1 MKTTYFWKA
10 CNEPE
15 PGVRYV
21 SIAQKTPDYFFGETY
36 PDLFPSW
43 NIIQKAK
50 DEDYDSF
57 EEYKNAYVNYL
68 HTLDL
73 KKVYENLK
81 DATLVC
87 YESAKDLANGKKFC
101 HRRILANVIK
111 EELGMEVPEELRI
124 KDKDLDVDAPW
135 FLHDC
140 NKER

>member
-1 MKTTYFWKA
+1 MLALHKK
-10 CNEPE
+10 
-15 PGVRYV
+15 RQ
-21 SIAQKTPDYFFGETY
+21 IIFFGETY

-73 KKVYENLK
+73 KKVYEDLK

-111 EELGMEVPEELRI
+111 EKLGIEVSEELRI
-124 KDKDLDVDAPW
+124 KEKDLDVDAPW
-135 FLHDC
+135 FLHNYD
-140 NKER
+140 KER